1 MSDYRLGFSMEEEPF
16 ASIKVVGVGGG
27 GCNAVDR
34 MIDSAVQGID
44 FISVNTDHQALAR
57 SKAPSRIQIGE
68 KITRGL
74 GCGADPSIGEK
85 SAEESKDEIAQA
97 IRGSDM
103 LFVTAGMGGGTGTGA
118 APIVAQIARE
128 LGILTVAVVTRP
140 FRFEGPRRMQNAE
153 RGIREIEKYVDSLIV
168 VANDKLLEIT
178 DEDTSIDDA
187 FNMADQVLKFG
198 VAGISDLVAI
208 PGLINLDLAD
218 VRRVMT
224 NAGVCHMGIGR
235 ASGENRA
242 SIAVKQAISSPL
254 LDTTIEGARGVI
266 LNFTGGRNMKLHEI
280 DEAASIVREAVAG
293 DADIIVGAVIDPTLE
308 DEIMITV
315 IASGFDRNDQPSA
328 FRPSTSILSRGAP
341 NLNTIREP
349 VREPI
354 RAASTIP
361 VAGYNRPED
370 NSQPTR
376 QPDMPQ
382 FLFGDPE
389 DAKPA
394 APVVPVPTR
403 TYVPLEAQDQIPS
416 FFPSAKGGRPTNQP
430 QYAPPSPYSQ
440 NGFPSPQQPQHQPQQ
455 QQPLYAPPTPYP
467 QQGGGHPQQQGGA
480 YPPQQGGAYPQQGG
494 AYPPQGG
501 GHPQPSVSPTR
512 SGRPPVPP
520 PSQEPGPSGKKNR
533 ILPWFLTDNENMDE

>member
-16 ASIKVVGVGGG
+16 AAIKVVGVGGG

-44 FISVNTDHQALAR
+44 FISINTDHQALAR
-57 SKAPSRIQIGE
+57 SKAPNRIQIGE

-85 SAEESKDEIAQA
+85 AAEESKDEIAQA
-97 IRGSDM
+97 IRGTDM
-103 LFVTAGMGGGTGTGA
+103 LFVTSGMGGGTGTGA
-118 APIVAQIARE
+118 APVVAQIARE

-178 DEDTSIDDA
+178 DEDTSIDEA

-235 ASGENRA
+235 ASGENRSA
-242 SIAVKQAISSPL
+242 TAVKQAINSPL

-266 LNFTGGRNMKLHEI
+266 INFTGGRNMKLHEI
-280 DEAASIVREAVAG
+280 DEAASVVRDAVSS

-315 IASGFDRNDQPSA
+315 IASGFDRADQPA
-328 FRPSTSILSRGAP
+328 FVSRPASSILSRSNP
-341 NLNTIREP
+341 SMNTVREP
-349 VREPI
+349 VHVPASNPAP
-354 RAASTIP
+354 AANYSRTEQTSAP
-361 VAGYNRPED
+361 R
-370 NSQPTR
+370 SQEL
-376 QPDMPQ
+376 PQ

-389 DAKPA
+389 QAKPA
-394 APVVPVPTR
+394 APITPVGQAPQQAPVQTRDPNFYSSAPVQQPMPT
-403 TYVPLEAQDQIPS
+403 QQGPS
-416 FFPSAKGGRPTNQP
+416 YIQQPS
-430 QYAPPSPYSQ
+430 YAPQGQNPYSQ
-440 NGFPSPQQPQHQPQQ
+440 PNQN
-455 QQPLYAPPTPYP
+455 PYP
-467 QQGGGHPQQQGGA
+467 QQNPSARPQQN
-480 YPPQQGGAYPQQGG
+480 
-494 AYPPQGG
+494 
-501 GHPQPSVSPTR
+501 VSPN
-512 SGRPPVPP
+512 RPNRQGAPAESKAP
-520 PSQEPGPSGKKNR
+520 EKKNR
-533 ILPWFLTDNENMDE
+533 VLPWFLGDNDGADE

>member
-16 ASIKVVGVGGG
+16 AAIKVVGIGGG
-27 GCNAVDR
+27 GCNAIDR

-44 FISVNTDHQALAR
+44 FISINTDHQALAR
-57 SKAPSRIQIGE
+57 SKAPTRIQIGE

-85 SAEESKDEIAQA
+85 AAEESKDEIAQA
-97 IRGSDM
+97 IRGTDM
-103 LFVTAGMGGGTGTGA
+103 LFITAGMGGGTGTGA
-118 APIVAQIARE
+118 APVVAQIARE
-128 LGILTVAVVTRP
+128 LGILTVAVVTKP
-140 FRFEGPRRMQNAE
+140 FRFEGPRRLQNAE

-242 SIAVKQAISSPL
+242 ATAVKQAINSPL
-254 LDTTIEGARGVI
+254 LDTTIDGARGVI
-266 LNFTGGRNMKLHEI
+266 INFTGGRNMKLHEI
-280 DEAASIVREAVAG
+280 DEAASVVRDAVSG

-315 IASGFDRNDQPSA
+315 IASGFDRADQPAS
-328 FRPSTSILSRGAP
+328 FRPATSNLSRNNP
-341 NLNTIREP
+341 PISTVREP
-349 VREPI
+349 VHSSQAAVASTYSNRQDDA
-354 RAASTIP
+354 AASN
-361 VAGYNRPED
+361 VR
-370 NSQPTR
+370 R
-376 QPDMPQ
+376 QPEMPQ

-389 DAKPA
+389 QPKPA
-394 APVVPVPTR
+394 AAPAR
-403 TYVPLEAQDQIPS
+403 TFVPLEEQVQDGY
-416 FFPSAKGGRPTNQP
+416 FAAGQP
-430 QYAPPSPYSQ
+430 GAPAAPYSQ
-440 NGFPSPQQPQHQPQQ
+440 PSGFPQQGFANQPTYPQQPSYAPQQ
-455 QQPLYAPPTPYP
+455 APYAPQQAPYAPAPSGYP
-467 QQGGGHPQQQGGA
+467 QQGGGR
-480 YPPQQGGAYPQQGG
+480 
-494 AYPPQGG
+494 
-501 GHPQPSVSPTR
+501 PQPNVAPSR
-512 SGRPPVPP
+512 SGRAPAASAAPETKQP
-520 PSQEPGPSGKKNR
+520 EKKNR
-533 ILPWFLTDNENMDE
+533 ILPWFLTDNDNLDE